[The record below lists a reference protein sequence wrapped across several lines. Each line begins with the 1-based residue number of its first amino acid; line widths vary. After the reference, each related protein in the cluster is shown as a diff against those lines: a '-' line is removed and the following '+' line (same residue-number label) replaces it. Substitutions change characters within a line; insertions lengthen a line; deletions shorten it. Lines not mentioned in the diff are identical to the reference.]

1 MERPIVEKSAT
12 SGLRKFSLLKEDP
25 GRYLMRA
32 VLAGM
37 YLSIVVLVYWSLL
50 NNMHDTPFGKVLASL
65 FFGVGLS
72 VIVFTNSELFT
83 SNNMY
88 LAVSSAEGKTTWLQT
103 VAVWA
108 VCYLGNLIGAIV
120 LTTLLYFAGV
130 LDSLPPEHALNV
142 GAVHKAEQTA
152 QVIFFKGILANWV
165 VCLAVWVA
173 LHLKED
179 LAKIVAII
187 LVVFI
192 FLYLGFEHSIANM
205 GTFSMALASHGGLT
219 FGQAVFNL
227 IFSTLGNVVGGA
239 VFVGL
244 VYRYLSPEAMD
255 QAEAAEAARQLT
267 PQRKAPNAAAH

>member
-1 MERPIVEKSAT
+1 MERPIVEKSAA
-12 SGLRKFSLLKEDP
+12 SGLRKISLLEEDP
-25 GRYLMRA
+25 GRYIMRA

-50 NNMHDTPFGKVLASL
+50 NNLHDSPFGKVLASL

-72 VIVFTNSELFT
+72 IIVFTNSELFT

-88 LAVSSAEGKTTWLQT
+88 LAVSSAEGKTSWGQMIEL
-103 VAVWA
+103 WI
-108 VCYLGNLIGAIV
+108 VCYFGNLVGALI
-120 LTTLLYFAGV
+120 LTGLLYGAGV
-130 LDSLPPEHALNV
+130 LDALPPEHALNQ
-142 GAVHKAEQTA
+142 GAVHKVHQSA

-173 LHLKED
+173 LQVKED
-179 LAKIVAII
+179 FTKMIAMI

-205 GTFSMALASHGGLT
+205 GTFSMAIMSHGGLT
-219 FGQAVFNL
+219 IQEALFNL
-227 IFSTLGNVVGGA
+227 VFSTLGNVIGGA

-244 VYRYLSPEAMD
+244 AYRYLSPEQMD
-255 QAEAAEAARQLT
+255 MAEAAEAARELPPRKT
-267 PQRKAPNAAAH
+267 PKVAGSN